1 MASYVIN
8 PLTNR
13 SIQVGKPLWFD
24 LVKQG
29 ILEDINGIK
38 HPKEV
43 YRITGEETEQ
53 QLEQIRQELSD
64 PEGSYHVARGRGHRL
79 ENKLVKRY
87 VQPKSQDVI
96 KKVVQ
101 AGVKAVQK
109 YPKSRADSNWED
121 DLTSYINKELV
132 KLNVND
138 KPKKEKYKVKEVI
151 KEESSSSSEQ
161 ESESE
166 SEIEDE
172 EAKESEV
179 AESESEEESEEEE
192 SDSDSEDE

>member
-29 ILEDINGIK
+29 ILEDIDGIK

-64 PEGSYHVARGRGHRL
+64 PEGTYHVARGRGHRL

-87 VQPKSQDVI
+87 VHPKSQDVI

-109 YPKSRADSNWED
+109 YPKSRASSNWED

-132 KLNVND
+132 KLNVKD
-138 KPKKEKYKVKEVI
+138 RPSKYKVKDLL
-151 KEESSSSSEQ
+151 SSSSSEQ

-179 AESESEEESEEEE
+179 AESEEEEESEEESE
-192 SDSDSEDE
+192 SDTSDE

>member
-1 MASYVIN
+1 
-8 PLTNR
+8 
-13 SIQVGKPLWFD
+13 

-64 PEGSYHVARGRGHRL
+64 PEGGYHVARGRGHRL

-109 YPKSRADSNWED
+109 YPKSRASSNWED

-138 KPKKEKYKVKEVI
+138 KPKKEKYKVI

-179 AESESEEESEEEE
+179 AESEVAESESEEESE
-192 SDSDSEDE
+192 SDTSDE

>member
-29 ILEDINGIK
+29 ILEDVNGIK

-132 KLNVND
+132 KLNVKE
-138 KPKKEKYKVKEVI
+138 KPKKEKYKVKDASP
-151 KEESSSSSEQ
+151 SSSSGQ
-161 ESESE
+161 ESGSE

-179 AESESEEESEEEE
+179 AESETESESEEEE
-192 SDSDSEDE
+192 SESDNED

>member
-29 ILEDINGIK
+29 ILEDVNGIK

-43 YRITGEETEQ
+43 YRISGEESEQ
-53 QLEQIRQELSD
+53 QIEQIRQELSD
-64 PEGSYHVARGRGHRL
+64 PKGGYYVARGRGHRL
-79 ENKLVKRY
+79 KDKLVKRY
-87 VQPKSQDVI
+87 IQPKPQDVI
-96 KKVVQ
+96 SKVVK

-109 YPKSRADSNWED
+109 FPKAKASSNWED
-121 DLTSYINKELV
+121 DITSYINKELV
-132 KLNVND
+132 KLNVKE
-138 KPKKEKYKVKEVI
+138 KPSKYKVKDT
-151 KEESSSSSEQ
+151 SSSS
-161 ESESE
+161 SESE

-172 EAKESEV
+172 EEKESEV
-179 AESESEEESEEEE
+179 AESEEEEESEEE
-192 SDSDSEDE
+192 DSDE

>member
-29 ILEDINGIK
+29 ILEDVNGIK

-43 YRITGEETEQ
+43 YRITGEESEQ

-64 PEGSYHVARGRGHRL
+64 PEGGYHVARGRGHRL
-79 ENKLVKRY
+79 KDKLVKRY
-87 VQPKSQDVI
+87 IQPKPQDVI
-96 KKVVQ
+96 SKVVK

-109 YPKSRADSNWED
+109 YPKSKSDSNWED

-132 KLNVND
+132 KLNVKE
-138 KPKKEKYKVKEVI
+138 KPSKYKVKDATT
-151 KEESSSSSEQ
+151 SSSSEQ

-172 EAKESEV
+172 EEKESEV
-179 AESESEEESEEEE
+179 AESESESESEEEQESEEEE
-192 SDSDSEDE
+192 SDE